1 MRLHRLRLQNFRQHV
16 DNTIEFRPGLTGIIG
31 PNGAGKT
38 TILEAIAWAIYG
50 AAAARGTNDTIRF
63 ARAAPRARVAAE
75 LTFELENHEYRVV
88 RALNSAEVYLD
99 NGLNPVATGVG
110 TTTSYLQSRLGM
122 TRQEFFN
129 TYFTGQKELQFLAQL
144 GPADRSRFLAQVL
157 GYERLRRAQNLGID
171 RRKQLRAEIDG
182 LKSGL
187 PDPISLQADGE
198 AAGQRVKQA
207 KKALAQ
213 AEKARANLVKEVA
226 TLTPAWNAAQ
236 AARERSRELIQ
247 QADAAQRE
255 LANAQRELQRAQA
268 EVQKVAAAEAELA
281 AIKPQLAELDR
292 LTLACEQ
299 LDEHAIRHE
308 RRVALTERQ
317 TELNADLTAIVARL
331 EQIGRAPE
339 LLLQTEQEIEQGRV
353 ALAEAEAEV
362 TNLRTAWN
370 RDVQDVK
377 TQLRFSATTGQELE
391 QRIQSLNKTGKHG
404 PCPVCTRTLADEF
417 DTVLQHLEEELE
429 KMRQNERWL
438 TQRDKQLAQ
447 IPAALA
453 AAEKSLAELRDAM
466 EKRTERLA
474 RCQQATGELWERTGQ
489 RRLKE
494 RNLAQVEEELAGL
507 PAGYDRAEHEALK
520 AQLAQLRAIAQ
531 KASVLEHEVASGL
544 GRATEL
550 KAAQERAQAATQRSV
565 DIKSAQVD
573 LKFDEQQFTEAKERF
588 DKARVAADAAKLTA
602 AEATQILRAA
612 EEVNEAAQRALAA
625 YAEKHEKLSALESD
639 FRHHNEMDSALTRLR
654 TELNARVRPELA
666 ELASAF
672 LSEITD
678 GRYNALE
685 IDENYNVLVLEDG
698 EEKPVISGGEEDV
711 ANLVLRI
718 AISQM
723 IAERAGQRLST
734 LFLDEVFGSL
744 DLERRDNVIQLLQKL
759 QDRFEQVVLIT
770 HVETVREGLD
780 HVIRLEYDERS
791 GTSVVKED
799 VFSPEPALWE
809 RESVGA

>member
-1 MRLHRLRLQNFRQHV
+1 MRLQRLRLQNFRQHV

-110 TTTSYLQSRLGM
+110 TATSYLQSKLGM

-129 TYFTGQKELQFLAQL
+129 TYFTGQKELQFLAQM

-182 LKSGL
+182 LRSGL
-187 PDPISLQADGE
+187 PDPAVLQADGE
-198 AAGQRVKQA
+198 AAAQRTKQA

-213 AEKARANLVKEVA
+213 AEKLRDKLAKEVA
-226 TLTPAWNAAQ
+226 TLTPAWTAAQ
-236 AARERSRELIQ
+236 EARERSRELAQ
-247 QADAAQRE
+247 QFEAAQRE
-255 LANAQRELQRAQA
+255 QENAQRELQRAQA
-268 EVQKVAAAEAELA
+268 ELQKVADAEAELA
-281 AIKPQLAELDR
+281 AVKPQLAELDR
-292 LTLACEQ
+292 LASACEQ

-308 RRVALTERQ
+308 RRVALAERQ
-317 TELNADLTAIVARL
+317 TELNADLAAILARL
-331 EQIGRAPE
+331 EQVGRAPE

-353 ALAEAEAEV
+353 ALAEADAEV
-362 TNLRTAWN
+362 NNLRTTWN

-377 TQLRFSATTGQELE
+377 TQLRFNATTVQELE
-391 QRIQSLNKTGKHG
+391 QRILSLKKTGKHG
-404 PCPVCTRTLADEF
+404 PCPVCTRTLDDEF
-417 DTVLQHLEEELE
+417 DTVLAHLEEELE
-429 KMRQNERWL
+429 KTRQNERWL
-438 TQRDKQLAQ
+438 SQRDKQLAQ
-447 IPAALA
+447 KPAALSV
-453 AAEKSLAELRDAM
+453 AEKALAELREGM
-466 EKRTERLA
+466 EKKTERLA

-494 RNLAQVEEELAGL
+494 RNLATVEEELAAI
-507 PAGYDRAEHEALK
+507 PEGYDRAAHEAVK

-531 KASVLEHEVASGL
+531 RASVLEHEIASGL
-544 GRATEL
+544 ERASEL
-550 KAAQERAQAATQRSV
+550 KAAQERAQAVVQRSAE
-565 DIKSAQVD
+565 IERARTD
-573 LKFDEQQFTEAKERF
+573 LKFDAQQFAEVKEKF
-588 DKARVAADAAKLTA
+588 DKASVAADAAKLTA
-602 AEATQILRAA
+602 AEAAQILRAA
-612 EEVNEAAQRALAA
+612 EEIHEAAQRALAA
-625 YAEKHEKLSALESD
+625 YAEKHEKLTALESD

-672 LSEITD
+672 LSDITD
-678 GRYNALE
+678 GRYNALD
-685 IDENYNVLVLEDG
+685 IDESYNVLVLEDG

-723 IAERAGQRLST
+723 IAERAGQQLST

-799 VFSPEPALWE
+799 VFSPELVMM
-809 RESVGA
+809 R